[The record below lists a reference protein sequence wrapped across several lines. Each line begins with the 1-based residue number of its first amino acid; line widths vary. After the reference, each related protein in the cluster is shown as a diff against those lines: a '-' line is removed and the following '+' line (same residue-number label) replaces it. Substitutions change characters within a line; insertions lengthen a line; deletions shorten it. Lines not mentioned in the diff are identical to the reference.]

1 MSVSERDPKF
11 LIAEGYLE
19 KCFDFEHNGRKI
31 LASRLGYRITKRF
44 VLAFFGLMFNHPAA
58 LFNEEML
65 RPELQDIEIFVDGL
79 DNIIAT
85 QKRIAQLYFSDRSIE
100 LACPPLRALLHIMLY
115 DQFEGKGLE
124 HPEIRALFTRE
135 NMLASDWYTERLA
148 AKQRIDTR
156 LWDRH
161 VRALKTFLAK
171 DNYAAEAARLGIADR
186 LVQAQKSLQ
195 AVRSTDYLQ
204 RLHGTIGAQPW

>member
-1 MSVSERDPKF
+1 
-11 LIAEGYLE
+11 
-19 KCFDFEHNGRKI
+19 
-31 LASRLGYRITKRF
+31 
-44 VLAFFGLMFNHPAA
+44 
-58 LFNEEML
+58 
-65 RPELQDIEIFVDGL
+65 
-79 DNIIAT
+79 
-85 QKRIAQLYFSDRSIE
+85 
-100 LACPPLRALLHIMLY
+100 MLY

-124 HPEIRALFTRE
+124 HPEIRVLFTRE
-135 NMLASDWYTERLA
+135 NMLASDWYTERLV

-161 VRALKTFLAK
+161 VRTLKAFLAK
-171 DNYAAEAARLGIADR
+171 DNYAAKAARLGIADR